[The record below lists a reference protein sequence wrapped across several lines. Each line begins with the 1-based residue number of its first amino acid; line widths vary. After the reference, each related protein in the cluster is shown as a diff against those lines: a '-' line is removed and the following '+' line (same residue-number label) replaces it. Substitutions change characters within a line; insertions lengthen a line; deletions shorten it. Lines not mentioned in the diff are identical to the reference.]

1 MVQKFV
7 PGNLKEQEISLDS
20 ITRILDGCLR
30 KEHKYQKMLY
40 EHYYGFALK
49 TVFRYIYRYDRA
61 TDVVNDGFIKFFKN
75 IERFNAGPK
84 EDSEKIFMGF
94 LKRIMINTAIDE
106 LRKNKMSPEIGGI
119 PDYVWDMDD
128 ASRTAEQKVLYKD
141 LIKMIKE
148 LTPQYRS
155 VFNLYVIDGYNHMEI
170 ADILQIS
177 VGTSKSSLHRAR
189 QILQTRIKKSEDEI
203 ECRM

>member
-1 MVQKFV
+1 
-7 PGNLKEQEISLDS
+7 
-20 ITRILDGCLR
+20 
-30 KEHKYQKMLY
+30 
-40 EHYYGFALK
+40 
-49 TVFRYIYRYDRA
+49 
-61 TDVVNDGFIKFFKN
+61 
-75 IERFNAGPK
+75 
-84 EDSEKIFMGF
+84 MGF

-106 LRKNKMSPEIGGI
+106 LRKNKMTPEIGGI

-128 ASRTAEQKVLYKD
+128 ESSTAEQKVLYKD
-141 LIKMIKE
+141 LMVMIKD